1 MYDVIVVGARCAGAP
16 LAMRLAR
23 QGHRVLMLDRS
34 RFPSDIPHGHLIHQE
49 GPSRLK
55 RWGLLEQIV
64 ASGCPAIES
73 AYTHVADIPLESADL
88 SRDGVGFAYAPR
100 RKVLDQILI
109 DAAVSA
115 GVEFREACAVENL
128 LLDGDLING
137 VRARDAN
144 GHMFM
149 ERATVTVGA
158 DGRNSR
164 IARLVQ
170 APKYEETPTLTCYAF
185 TYFSDVDYKGLRLYA
200 QPNRAIFSFPTN
212 DGLFAVFT
220 TAPIAEAPQM
230 SANLEAHF
238 MATVDLWPSY
248 AERLRA
254 GRREERF
261 YGAAD
266 LPNFF
271 RKPYGP
277 GWALVGDAGC
287 HKDPYLALGVH
298 DALRD
303 ADYLADALDAAL
315 SGREPF
321 DMAMPRYEQRRNES
335 SMRAYHDNVKAAHLT
350 SPPPEVVAVRAA
362 LRNDPEERRRFYM
375 AHFGLLPR
383 ESFFNAEN
391 LQRIVRAA
399 AGITP

>member
-1 MYDVIVVGARCAGAP
+1 M
-16 LAMRLAR
+16 LLAR

-34 RFPSDIPHGHLIHQE
+34 QFPSDIPQGHLIHQE

-55 RWGLLEQIV
+55 RWGVLERIE
-64 ASGCPAIES
+64 ASGCPRIDSVVSDAGG
-73 AYTHVADIPLESADL
+73 VPLESTGVSL
-88 SRDGVGFAYAPR
+88 DGLGLGYAPR

-115 GVEFREACAVENL
+115 GAEFREACTVENL
-128 LLDGDLING
+128 LVDGDRITG
-137 VRARDAN
+137 VRVRDAN
-144 GHMFM
+144 GHMFI
-149 ERATVTVGA
+149 EKATVTVGA

-164 IARLVQ
+164 VARLVQ
-170 APKYEETPTLTCYAF
+170 APKYQDMPTLTCYVF
-185 TYFSDVDYKGLRLYA
+185 GYFSGVDYTGLRVYA
-200 QPNRAIFSFPTN
+200 RPNRAIFSFPTN

-220 TAPIAEAPQM
+220 TAPIAEASQM

-238 MATVDLWPSY
+238 MATVDLVPDFSQ
-248 AERLRA
+248 RLRA

-287 HKDPYLALGVH
+287 HKDPYQALGVH

-303 ADYLADALDAAL
+303 ADYLAESLDAAL
-315 SGREPF
+315 SGRESF
-321 DMAMPRYEQRRNES
+321 EAAMPRYEERRNAS
-335 SMRAYHDNVKAAHLT
+335 SMAAYQDNLRAAQFLP
-350 SPPPEVVAVRAA
+350 PPPEVAA
-362 LRNDPEERRRFYM
+362 LRQVLHRDPEETRRFFKAY
-375 AHFGLLPR
+375 FGLVPR
-383 ESFFNAEN
+383 ESFFNPDN
-391 LQRIVRAA
+391 LQRIMQTA
-399 AGITP
+399 